1 VSTDPASPPPA
12 KEEKPK
18 TLGERIFT
26 STPVALAVIATILTG
41 QSSSEMSRAQYFRSL
56 AAQHQSRVSDQWN
69 FFQAKRQR
77 GDNRDLSLD
86 QLQSLSQT
94 GTANP
99 AAFQAAL
106 ARFPKELD
114 EAEKQ
119 AARFESAVMAA
130 RGELG
135 TVADPLQS
143 AATELKK
150 SAAESRQAWDKLN
163 ADLTSEKVKEA
174 LPFLSGKDLPTA
186 EGEQPGDP
194 RKTLREPLA
203 RINTLIPE
211 ALDQI
216 AERKTERQMA
226 PILADIRAEQAQ
238 EAVELV
244 EGKAADF
251 DKATSPV
258 TNVFRSLNSLVATQ
272 AAAGQRYQQAAHET
286 ALVLATAPQSDKGL
300 TELRAALAGVARA
313 GNDLKRSSDG
323 LVQGFAVGQL
333 DFNTRRYDREARYNQ
348 TSAGLG
354 ELEVRIAS
362 LASER
367 HRERSQ
373 YFLFASL
380 AAQAGVTISTLAL
393 AVRRRSLLWIV
404 AAVAGLGALVIS
416 AWIYSEDVGLRKRVP
431 PPPSASAREPRP

>member
-1 VSTDPASPPPA
+1 VSTVPASPPPA

-41 QSSSEMSRAQYFRSL
+41 QSSSEMSKAQYFRSL

-69 FFQAKRQR
+69 FFQAKRLR

-86 QLQSLSQT
+86 ELRALSQS
-94 GTANP
+94 GEANP

-106 ARFPKELD
+106 ARLPNELQA
-114 EAEKQ
+114 AEKQ
-119 AARFESAVMAA
+119 ADRLESAAKTA

-135 TVADPLQS
+135 AAADPLLNV
-143 AATELKK
+143 AGELKK
-150 SAAESRQAWDKLN
+150 SAAESRQAWEKLS
-163 ADLTSEKVKEA
+163 AFLATEKVKEA
-174 LPFLSGKDLPTA
+174 LTFLSGNELPTA
-186 EGEQPGDP
+186 ESQQSGDP

-203 RINTLIPE
+203 HINPRIPD
-211 ALDQI
+211 ALDEI
-216 AERKTERQMA
+216 AQRKTERQMA
-226 PILADIRAEQAQ
+226 TTLSEIRPEQAQ
-238 EAVELV
+238 EAVELA

-251 DKATSPV
+251 DKATAPV
-258 TNVFRSLNSLVATQ
+258 TDAFRSLNLLVAAQ
-272 AAAGQRYQQAAHET
+272 AAAGRRYQQLAHET
-286 ALVLATAPQSDKGL
+286 ALILATAPQSEKGL
-300 TELRAALAGVARA
+300 TELRTALAGVAHA
-313 GNDLKRSSDG
+313 ANDLKRSSDG

-333 DFNTRRYDREARYNQ
+333 DFNTRRYEREARFNQ

-362 LASER
+362 QASER

-393 AVRRRSLLWIV
+393 ALRRRSVLWTV
-404 AAVAGLGALVIS
+404 AAVAGIAALVIS
-416 AWIYSEDVGLRKRVP
+416 GWLYAEDVGLRKRIPAP
-431 PPPSASAREPRP
+431 PTSAREP